1 MIALC
6 ASLVLALYL
15 VIPSLLFRAL
25 SRFFIPLRIVAGTP
39 TQEVARAFLTAAI
52 PFLLAGAAIRQLP
65 PGGAGTPLQ
74 AQAVGQ
80 DYKLVASCLYSEQT
94 FRDSKQAFWDSFG
107 RVARRQSRFLGWY
120 YVLVMGEGLVVG
132 VLAGHYGRFKRN
144 RVYSWMADKILL
156 PSISEWHPLLTPF
169 VFADKTTVVRA
180 DVLTTGDNLYRGK
193 VSEYFLD
200 TGGRLSGLILTDML
214 RFDRRTYLQ
223 DKDARRGPDPR
234 GYWKEI
240 PGAKLY
246 LFADKILNLNLN
258 YESAEPSAQ
267 VVEEFLRKYL
277 ATAIPPFHVEF
288 QRSGQSPQA
297 EAKEQNG
304 DIEEGR

>member
-1 MIALC
+1 MIALS

-15 VIPSLLFRAL
+15 VLPSLLFRAL
-25 SRFFIPLRIVAGTP
+25 SRFFIPLRIVSGTP

-52 PFLLAGAAIRQLP
+52 PFLLALGVICHMP
-65 PGGAGTPLQ
+65 PGGLGTQSQ
-74 AQAVGQ
+74 AQATGQ

-107 RVARRQSRFLGWY
+107 RVARRQSQFLAWY
-120 YVLVMGEGLVVG
+120 YALVMAEGLLVG

-144 RVYSWMADKILL
+144 RFYSWLADKILL
-156 PSISEWHPLLTPF
+156 PRISEWHPLLTPF
-169 VFADKTTVVRA
+169 VFSDKATIVRA

-193 VSEYFLD
+193 VSQYFLD
-200 TGGRLSGLILTDML
+200 GVGRLSGLILTDTL
-214 RFDRRTYLQ
+214 RFDRRSYLR
-223 DKDARRGPDPR
+223 DKDAGRVPDAR

-240 PGAKLY
+240 PGAKFY

-258 YESAEPSAQ
+258 YESPEPSAQ
-267 VVEEFLRKYL
+267 IVEEFLRKYL

-288 QRSGQSPQA
+288 QRSGELPQDRT
-297 EAKEQNG
+297 N
-304 DIEEGR
+304 DPNNYL

>member
-1 MIALC
+1 VIALC

-39 TQEVARAFLTAAI
+39 TQEVARAFLTAAM
-52 PFLLAGAAIRQLP
+52 PFLLAWAAIHQLP
-65 PGGAGTPLQ
+65 AGVVGMPLQ
-74 AQAVGQ
+74 AQATGQ

-107 RVARRQSRFLGWY
+107 RVARRQSQFLGWY
-120 YVLVMGEGLVVG
+120 YVLVMGEGLLVG
-132 VLAGHYGRFKRN
+132 LLAGHYGRFKKN
-144 RVYSWMADKILL
+144 RVYSWMADKVLL

-169 VFADKTTVVRA
+169 VFADKSTVVRA
-180 DVLTTGDNLYRGK
+180 DVLTTGDNLYRGR
-193 VSEYFLD
+193 VSQYFLD
-200 TGGRLSGLILTDML
+200 PGGRLSGLILTDMV

-223 DKDARRGPDPR
+223 DKDAHRGPDPR

-246 LFADKILNLNLN
+246 IFADKILNLNLN
-258 YESAEPSAQ
+258 YESPEPSAR

-288 QRSGQSPQA
+288 KRPTETPA
-297 EAKEQNG
+297 ESDRERG
-304 DIEEGR
+304 DDAEDR